1 MSWLPPPIGKQSSE
15 GGKKKKAD
23 LDFDFDDEDLDDLLL
38 SSDDEEKKRKP
49 NSVNANIDNKENGE
63 FKSGETTPAAT
74 SSFLAAK
81 KSLPSVS
88 TSLPRPASSAATNKP
103 LASTDANNVDDIL
116 KGLEDMDDLDAD
128 LFKISKHTAGNV
140 QKEPM
145 GVTINP
151 ENNSPI
157 PKEEPDLTT
166 GFKRTETLRAPSSQ
180 NESSVGFPPSQKV
193 LAAGLAGDST
203 TFVGRPRQPAEEK
216 PHNEQ
221 ADLSKNAVNTGVAR
235 KPLLPWEKR
244 AAAGGASTTVTD
256 TGRNA
261 TPVMKTAPAAVA
273 DLTSLPKPA
282 LAPAARPD
290 PKFDSK
296 PTPVVSAPVSRMRT
310 PEAKIPISSDGSDDD
325 VLDLLGL
332 EDGREARRTRSNAS
346 GQSTMSGGRQRSPRL
361 AIAEQPRPFTAP
373 ATSQGSASAVTI
385 RPATATQQ
393 GTGSKPKA
401 AASDDD
407 DFVPAFLLEA
417 SGPRRAGR
425 PRREEPSTPIIAEA
439 APEPR
444 RINLPFLDAKPSI
457 MKQEPNTAAQG
468 APVPTHLPPATPSSA
483 ALNPAKQQLVD
494 TSIPSSTKKTI
505 PATTKEPRLTQRST
519 SKESKPLLQQP
530 APSINKD
537 NLVRTDTSLS
547 SIADLSA
554 IDDKANDEEEQEES
568 APLESVE
575 ESEVQDVELSETDA
589 TTSEPILAR
598 KPMARTASTTLIAR
612 ERTKS
617 RGKEGSRSAL
627 GQEEVSQLRQQLA
640 ETETRLKEV
649 EKERQSVEDGLQTK
663 LQSTQHELQDK
674 ILQLKE
680 IQTKFCE
687 ERVTLYDR
695 CSAEKKKIE
704 EENAA
709 LASSIKEAHAVEI
722 DRIKAALKEDLER
735 RVALELQKAAVEHD
749 RALADIKQEHL
760 KEMSKVISNAEGA
773 RQLEMLAEKIA
784 DSSRFVDSMQQRL
797 ESDHSYSVKE
807 REASFQARERQINEM
822 QKHLIDQQRELDEER
837 VKIQDLVKTMENNMW
852 EAKKHQEEERR
863 RIVEE
868 RTRLEAHMAELK
880 AEKDEALAQLH
891 TERVEFLKSK
901 EEWALERRR
910 ITQQIAE
917 ERKVLAM
924 ERATIESQKHAVVE
938 LEREVEQLRAR
949 EETQLHADRLI
960 LDRETH
966 NLHSRLTDIHKEA
979 AALRAEKLQLN
990 TLRAQL
996 DAERSLFEAGRDAT
1010 ERAVRAAVGMKD
1022 VAVKERQ
1029 QAHQFHSEAEETK
1042 LALEARKAE
1051 LEAERKR
1058 LEQERKRFLEE
1069 RVALADERRKSQ
1081 IRTMLSKPDQE
1092 QLQVSSP
1099 KWTTW
1104 QANPLSS
1111 THQMNSNLRT
1121 DSAPISSTVKPSYN
1135 MSAQAPNL
1143 PTKINPTSARQ
1154 LFSKL
1159 NRFVGGLRDSE
1170 AILDDQLHYLSTSN
1184 DRRGRTWTGSRL
1196 QGATDGDSVFLR
1208 RDGVQVV

>member
-1 MSWLPPPIGKQSSE
+1 MSWPPPPIGKQSSE
-15 GGKKKKAD
+15 GENKKKSG

-38 SSDDEEKKRKP
+38 SSDNEERKRKP
-49 NSVNANIDNKENGE
+49 NSVTAKKDNKEHGA
-63 FKSGETTPAAT
+63 FKSGETAPAAT
-74 SSFLAAK
+74 SSFPAAK
-81 KSLPSVS
+81 TSLPSAS
-88 TSLPRPASSAATNKP
+88 TSSPRPSSSASSGNHARPSFSIPQPVSLATNKP

-128 LFKISKHTAGNV
+128 LFKISKQPAGNAI
-140 QKEPM
+140 KEST

-151 ENNSPI
+151 RTNSPI
-157 PKEEPDLTT
+157 PKEAPDLTT
-166 GFKRTETLRAPSSQ
+166 AFKRTEPLTAPSSQ
-180 NESSVGFPPSQKV
+180 NESGVGFPPSQKV
-193 LAAGLAGDST
+193 LSTGLAGDSMG
-203 TFVGRPRQPAEEK
+203 FAGRPRQRAEEK
-216 PHNEQ
+216 PQNDEQ
-221 ADLSKNAVNTGVAR
+221 ADLSKNAVNTGAAR

-244 AAAGGASTTVTD
+244 AAASSASTTVADTGRSATPVIKTVPAAMVD

-261 TPVMKTAPAAVA
+261 TPVVKTVPAMADTGRNATPVTKTVPAAM
-273 DLTSLPKPA
+273 
-282 LAPAARPD
+282 PD
-290 PKFDSK
+290 P
-296 PTPVVSAPVSRMRT
+296 VRPVS
-310 PEAKIPISSDGSDDD
+310 
-325 VLDLLGL
+325 
-332 EDGREARRTRSNAS
+332 
-346 GQSTMSGGRQRSPRL
+346 
-361 AIAEQPRPFTAP
+361 
-373 ATSQGSASAVTI
+373 
-385 RPATATQQ
+385 ATQQ
-393 GTGSKPKA
+393 GTTSKPKA

-407 DFVPAFLLEA
+407 EFVPAFLLEA

-425 PRREEPSTPIIAEA
+425 PRREEPPTPIIAET

-457 MKQEPNTAAQG
+457 VKQEPNPAVPRAA
-468 APVPTHLPPATPSSA
+468 VPAHLPPATPSSA
-483 ALNPAKQQLVD
+483 ALNPAKQHDVD
-494 TSIPSSTKKTI
+494 TSIPSSPKKTI
-505 PATTKEPRLTQRST
+505 PVTTKEPRLTQSST
-519 SKESKPLLQQP
+519 STESKPLSQQP
-530 APSINKD
+530 APKSAPSINQHK
-537 NLVRTDTSLS
+537 LVRTDTSLS

-554 IDDKANDEEEQEES
+554 IDDKANDEEEEEES
-568 APLESVE
+568 SPLESVE

-598 KPMARTASTTLIAR
+598 KPMARTASTTLVDR
-612 ERTKS
+612 DRTKS
-617 RGKEGSRSAL
+617 RGKEGGRSSL

-640 ETETRLKEV
+640 EAETRLKEV
-649 EKERQSVEDGLQTK
+649 ERERQSVEEDLKTK
-663 LQSTQHELQDK
+663 LQSTQNELQDK
-674 ILQLKE
+674 TLQLKE

-687 ERVTLYDR
+687 ERATLYDQ

-709 LASSIKEAHAVEI
+709 LVSSIKEAHAVEI
-722 DRIKAALKEDLER
+722 DRIKAVLKEDMDR
-735 RVALELQKAAVEHD
+735 RVVLELQKAAVEHD

-868 RTRLEAHMAELK
+868 RARLEAHMAELK
-880 AEKDEALAQLH
+880 ADKDETLAQLH

-979 AALRAEKLQLN
+979 AALRAERLRLDA
-990 TLRAQL
+990 LRAQL

-1010 ERAVRAAVGMKD
+1010 ERAVREAVGMRD

-1029 QAHQFHSEAEETK
+1029 QAHQFHSEAEEAK
-1042 LALEARKAE
+1042 LALEAKKTE

-1081 IRTMLSKPDQE
+1081 IRTMLGKSDQE
-1092 QLQVSSP
+1092 QLQVPPS
-1099 KWTTW
+1099 KWTTSPT
-1104 QANPLSS
+1104 NPLPSAHE
-1111 THQMNSNLRT
+1111 TTNNMRT
-1121 DSAPISSTVKPSYN
+1121 DSAPTSSTVKPSYN
-1135 MSAQAPNL
+1135 MSSQPPNL
-1143 PTKINPTSARQ
+1143 PTNINLTSARQ

-1170 AILDDQLHYLSTSN
+1170 AILDDQLHYLVTSN

-1196 QGATDGDSVFLR
+1196 QGTNDGDSVFLR